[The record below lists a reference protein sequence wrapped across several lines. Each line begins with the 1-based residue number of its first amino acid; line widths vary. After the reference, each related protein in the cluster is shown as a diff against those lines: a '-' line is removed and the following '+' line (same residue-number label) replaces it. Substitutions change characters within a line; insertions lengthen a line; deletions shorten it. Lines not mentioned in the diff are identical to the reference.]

1 VEAGPVK
8 TFFALGLLLAIATA
22 SSPAHAA
29 VEEVAA
35 VKTVV
40 ANGIG
45 DTPQSAAQ
53 NAAEN
58 ALTEVVGSFIDKET
72 LLQKRVEIQDGVRQ
86 EAKQIDTKIRE
97 YSQGSIKSFDIVDTS
112 QVSGL
117 YKVTAKVEVR
127 IEDFKVFIG
136 KLAEAQTS
144 LGPDIFAQVAT
155 KAAQETNIKDIIVN
169 KIMMPL
175 ISGEAT
181 ELKVGKPIVFDEY
194 ARKHPELKRNQ
205 YLRASSTAIVVP
217 VITNINAAYLANATK
232 TLESIAFAKK
242 TVPTKQQMCEGR
254 YTLGRLVDGFDYRR
268 DGVIAITRTETMS
281 DIYFLKDVGD
291 VTSNRRG
298 RTPSLYVS
306 INGGSGPIYETLIE
320 KGQVFS
326 AHRSSDEKITV
337 IGTRYPF
344 KWLSFTVDGRG
355 TRGSRGCVVIAAR
368 SFALRDNVGLD
379 RGAARSRSYKDRYRG
394 AARSDRLRSAAAGGN
409 FDLIMDLDPSLL
421 KQAKSISVKL
431 SPN

>member
-1 VEAGPVK
+1 
-8 TFFALGLLLAIATA
+8 
-22 SSPAHAA
+22 
-29 VEEVAA
+29 VAA

-72 LLQKRVEIQDGVRQ
+72 LLEKKVEIQDGVRK
-86 EAKQIDTKIRE
+86 EAKQIDTKVRE

-127 IEDFKVFIG
+127 IEDFKLFIG
-136 KLAEAQTS
+136 KLAEGQTS
-144 LGPDIFAQVAT
+144 LGPEIFPQIET
-155 KAAQETNIKDIIVN
+155 QRGRKTNIKDIIVN

-175 ISGEAT
+175 MSGEAT

-194 ARKHPELKRNQ
+194 ARKHPELKRNNII
-205 YLRASSTAIVVP
+205 RASSTAIVVP
-217 VITNINAAYLANATK
+217 VITNINAAYLAKATK

-242 TVPTKQQMCEGR
+242 TVPTKQQMCEAR
-254 YTLGRLVDGFDYRR
+254 YTLGRLVDGFDSRR

-291 VTSNRRG
+291 VTSNPRG

-320 KGQVFS
+320 KSRDLSG
-326 AHRSSDEKITV
+326 HGRSSDKKITV
-337 IGTRYPF
+337 IGTRYPK
-344 KWLSFTVDGRG
+344 KWLSFTTDGV
-355 TRGSRGCVVIAAR
+355 CVVIAAR

-394 AARSDRLRSAAAGGN
+394 AARSDRLRSAAAGGH
-409 FDLIMDLDPSLL
+409 FELIMDLDPSLL